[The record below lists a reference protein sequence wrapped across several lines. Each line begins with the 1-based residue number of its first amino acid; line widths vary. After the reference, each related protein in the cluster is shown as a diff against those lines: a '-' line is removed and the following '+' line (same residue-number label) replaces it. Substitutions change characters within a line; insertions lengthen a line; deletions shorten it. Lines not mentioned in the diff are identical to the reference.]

1 MLPVARA
8 ARAGWQRIVK
18 VSFNLSTAALKRFY
32 ENVGIRKTSEG
43 YAVALDGRVVK
54 TPLRNE
60 LLVPSESLAVAI
72 AAEWD
77 AQWEKIQPSG
87 MHLTSLCMTAIDKL
101 SETTRESQVSDIL
114 PFLQT
119 DCSCFRVSE
128 PDDFVKLQTDTWD
141 PIIDWFQNKFDVKL
155 KVSTGLLE
163 AFQEIET
170 MDRVR
175 DVLMTYDPHV
185 LLGVHSAVSSLSS
198 LVIAMGLVGNFIS
211 VEKAVQAANL
221 ESEYQTKKWGTV
233 EWSHSMSYT
242 DTTARVAASM
252 LFIKHYKS

>member
-87 MHLTSLCMTAIDKL
+87 MHL
-101 SETTRESQVSDIL
+101 
-114 PFLQT
+114 T